1 MGVLCV
7 CVCVCV
13 WGGGGGVSSYS
24 SFFIICL
31 LLKAAG
37 LICRASF
44 SCNGLH
50 LRAI

>member
-1 MGVLCV
+1 MCVWV
-7 CVCVCV
+7 CVGMYV
-13 WGGGGGVSSYS
+13 WVYWGVSSYS

-37 LICRASF
+37 LVCRASL